1 MSLSA
6 FLALQR
12 GENHSLS
19 PPTKSHPNESTT
31 PAFKHLPVDRASPKG
46 GAGVFAVALGAR
58 GLGAV
63 TPRIVVRWPY
73 NELDISNEPDG

>member
-1 MSLSA
+1 LC
-6 FLALQR
+6 
-12 GENHSLS
+12 
-19 PPTKSHPNESTT
+19 
-31 PAFKHLPVDRASPKG
+31 
-46 GAGVFAVALGAR
+46 AVALGAW